1 MMARTNFIAPPYIN
15 AARNLAMTSEDDNV
29 LARRLAQMTDR
40 HEALLRELHSVV
52 DSYNQLL
59 DTHGPFHE
67 IELGEPVA
75 RFEKILRKALN
86 DSQ

>member
-1 MMARTNFIAPPYIN
+1 MGRTNYTPPRYIARAYDI
-15 AARNLAMTSEDDNV
+15 ADDEHDNEIV
-29 LARRLAQMTDR
+29 NPELRKMTDR
-40 HEALLRELHSVV
+40 HNALLREIHSVV

-59 DTHGPFHE
+59 EAHGPFHA

-75 RFEKILRKALN
+75 RFENILRKALN